1 MPYVVANRLIWAGSK
16 MNKGIEGFTKS
27 CVILKPLLKFQIV
40 NGGLVK
46 LVKNKLNKEIEE
58 FTKVY

>member
-16 MNKGIEGFTKS
+16 MNKGVEGFTKS

-46 LVKNKLNKEIEE
+46 LVKTDMLNILFE
-58 FTKVY
+58 F